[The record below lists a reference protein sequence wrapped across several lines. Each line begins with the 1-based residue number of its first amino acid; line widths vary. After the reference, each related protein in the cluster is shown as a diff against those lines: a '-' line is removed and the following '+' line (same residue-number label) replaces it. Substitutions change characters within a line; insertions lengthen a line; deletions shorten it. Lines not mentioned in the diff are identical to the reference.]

1 MSRHYLAQISAG
13 WSPMRNEGSLSLLF
27 KNPFRKPQ
35 LHFLPL
41 TLRVAESLSVS
52 LARVAYQL
60 LKLLREGGS
69 CLLVFE
75 SSFVTINPHHKPMRL
90 ILSSSPFYRW
100 KKTGLEKS
108 SDLCGKQLVHLG
120 AGAQPRAVRPAAGTP
135 NHSTV
140 CVQGSERGPDPTLT
154 CMNCI
159 YLVEEALSPRWGL
172 GGSARAGTCLCV
184 LIREPHVRRL
194 GFYVLA
200 LNHL

>member
-1 MSRHYLAQISAG
+1 
-13 WSPMRNEGSLSLLF
+13 MRNEGSLSLLF

-90 ILSSSPFYRW
+90 ILSSSPFYR
-100 KKTGLEKS
+100 
-108 SDLCGKQLVHLG
+108 
-120 AGAQPRAVRPAAGTP
+120 
-135 NHSTV
+135 
-140 CVQGSERGPDPTLT
+140 
-154 CMNCI
+154 
-159 YLVEEALSPRWGL
+159 
-172 GGSARAGTCLCV
+172 
-184 LIREPHVRRL
+184 
-194 GFYVLA
+194 
-200 LNHL
+200 